1 MNTIQEGKLPDGNV
15 ITIPYMFKPRVYQ
28 KDLMMAMDLGY
39 KRAIAIYHRRA
50 G

>member
-1 MNTIQEGKLPDGNV
+1 MNTNQEGKLPVGNV
-15 ITIPYMFKPRVYQ
+15 ITIPYMFTPRIYQ
-28 KDLMMAMDLGY
+28 QELMVAMDVGY